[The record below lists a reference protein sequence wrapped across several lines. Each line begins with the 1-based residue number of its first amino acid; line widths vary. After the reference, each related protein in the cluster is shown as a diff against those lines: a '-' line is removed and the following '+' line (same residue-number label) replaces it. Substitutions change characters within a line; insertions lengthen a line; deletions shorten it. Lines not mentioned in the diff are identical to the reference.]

1 MARERLVVIGGVA
14 AGMSAA
20 SRARRQNPQIEII
33 VLEKGAHVSYGA
45 CGLPYYIS
53 GQVADWKELLAYPE
67 EFFREKRG
75 IDVRLHHEA
84 VEIEPGRKR
93 VHALRAGTEAVTFG
107 YDKLV
112 ISTGGAPAIDLPGSD
127 LERVFTCNDLAGAI
141 RLREFLERER
151 PATVV
156 VIGSGYIGLEAADA
170 LTQRGLQVTILERSD
185 SVLEGFEA
193 PICERV
199 EAVLEA
205 HDVRL
210 RKGCAVTS
218 ITAAGDKGLHVHA
231 GDTSE
236 SADVVLLATGI
247 RPRTGLAGA
256 AGIELGSTGA
266 ITVDERMLTNV
277 NSIYAAGDCT
287 EVRHLVTG
295 RPVYFPLGT
304 TANKQGRVAG
314 ENAGGGNARFAGI
327 VGTLATKIFELE
339 VARTGLSATQARAA
353 GFEPDSVFL
362 HSSSRARYYH
372 GRPLLLGLLWDRSS
386 MRLLGCQ
393 MAGEEGVAKRI
404 DVAATA
410 LHARMRVPDL
420 LHLDLSY
427 APPFAL
433 VWEALLI
440 AANEAIKK

>member
-20 SRARRQNPQIEII
+20 SRARRQNPQLEII

-84 VEIEPGRKR
+84 IEIEPGRKR
-93 VHALRAGTEAVTFG
+93 VHALRAGVEAVTFG

-112 ISTGGAPAIDLPGSD
+112 IAAGGAPTLDLPGSD
-127 LERVFTCNDLAGAI
+127 LERVFTCDDLVGAI

-151 PATVV
+151 PARAV
-156 VIGSGYIGLEAADA
+156 VIGSGYIGLEVADA
-170 LTQRGLQVTILERSD
+170 LKWRGMQVTILERSD

-199 EAVLEA
+199 EAVLDG
-205 HDVRL
+205 HGVRL
-210 RKGCAVTS
+210 RKACAVTS
-218 ITAAGDKGLHVHA
+218 ITAAGKEVHVHA
-231 GDTSE
+231 GATSE

-266 ITVDERMLTNV
+266 IAVDERLLTNV

-339 VARTGLSATQARAA
+339 VARTGLSAAQARAA

-362 HSSSRARYYH
+362 HSTSGARHLH
-372 GRPLLLGLLWDRSS
+372 GRPLLVEILWDRTSK
-386 MRLLGCQ
+386 RLLGCQ
-393 MAGEEGVAKRI
+393 MAGGEGVAKRI

-410 LHARMRVPDL
+410 LHARMRVLDL

-427 APPFAL
+427 APPFAP

-440 AANEAIKK
+440 AANEAMKK

>member
-20 SRARRQNPQIEII
+20 SRARRQNPQLEII

-53 GQVADWKELLAYPE
+53 GQVTDWKDLLAYPE

-75 IDVRLHHEA
+75 IDIRLHHEA
-84 VEIEPGRKR
+84 AEIEPGRKR
-93 VHALRAGTEAVTFG
+93 VHALRAGVEAVTFG

-112 ISTGGAPAIDLPGSD
+112 ITTGGAPALDLPGSD
-127 LERVFTCNDLAGAI
+127 LDRVFTCNDLVGAI

-151 PATVV
+151 PARAV
-156 VIGSGYIGLEAADA
+156 VIGSGYIGLEVADA
-170 LTQRGLQVTILERSD
+170 LKQRGMQVTILERSD

-193 PICERV
+193 PIIEKI
-199 EAVLEA
+199 EAVLDG
-205 HDVRL
+205 HGVRL
-210 RKGCAVTS
+210 RKACAVTS
-218 ITAAGDKGLHVHA
+218 ITSAGKEVHVHA

-256 AGIELGSTGA
+256 AGIELGSSGA
-266 ITVDERMLTNV
+266 IAVDERMLTNV

-339 VARTGLSATQARAA
+339 VARTGLNAPQARAA

-362 HSSSRARYYH
+362 HSTSHARYLH
-372 GRPLLLGLLWDRSS
+372 GRPLLLGLLWDRPSK
-386 MRLLGCQ
+386 RLLGCQ

-410 LHARMRVPDL
+410 LHARMRVSDL

-427 APPFAL
+427 APPFAP
-433 VWEALLI
+433 VWEALLV
-440 AANEAIKK
+440 AANEAMKK